1 MSNICCRIFKEQ
13 INLLKSLPNQEEAK
27 TVLYQAVMSAYNQ
40 FENQNENQIDYQNE
54 NQNECAYISIS
65 LLSINILNLL
75 KKNIVFK
82 EYSSNCGG
90 RREGSG
96 RPKTEK
102 EPTLEKKEMFRKPTL
117 EEVKL
122 YCEERANGVDAEKWI
137 NYYSSNGWKVG
148 KNPMKDWKAAVRT
161 WERKEKPKKSE
172 ETIFIDENMRID
184 EDMPEFKDMTFDA
197 CCRASEWLLNN
208 MYCQRLPKNKFIEIV
223 RKFK

>member
-1 MSNICCRIFKEQ
+1 MSNICCRIFREQ

-40 FENQNENQIDYQNE
+40 FENQNENQVDYQNE

-96 RPKTEK
+96 RPKKNNE
-102 EPTLEKKEMFRKPTL
+102 LENKSVFKKPTI
-117 EEVKL
+117 EEITE
-122 YCEERANGVDAEKWI
+122 YCAERNNNI
-137 NYYSSNGWKVG
+137 NPQQFFNFYESKGWKIG
-148 KNPMKDWKAAVRT
+148 KTPMKDWKAAVRT
-161 WERKEKPKKSE
+161 WESKEKPKKTQ
-172 ETIFIDENMRID
+172 ETVFIDENMRID
-184 EDMPEFKDMTFDA
+184 EDMPEFKDMTFEA
-197 CCRASEWLLNN
+197 CCKASEWLLQN
-208 MYCQRLPKNKFIEIV
+208 MYCQTLSKDKFIEIV

>member
-1 MSNICCRIFKEQ
+1 MNNICCRIFKEQ

-40 FENQNENQIDYQNE
+40 FENQNENQVDYQNE

-96 RPKTEK
+96 RPKKNNE
-102 EPTLEKKEMFRKPTL
+102 LENKSVFKKPTI
-117 EEVKL
+117 EEITE
-122 YCEERANGVDAEKWI
+122 YCAERNNNI
-137 NYYSSNGWKVG
+137 NPQQFFNFYESKGWKIG
-148 KNPMKDWKAAVRT
+148 KTPMKDWKAAVRT
-161 WERKEKPKKSE
+161 WESKEKPKKTQ
-172 ETIFIDENMRID
+172 ETVFIDENMRID
-184 EDMPEFKDMTFDA
+184 EDMPEFKDMTFEA
-197 CCRASEWLLNN
+197 CCKASEWLLQN
-208 MYCQRLPKNKFIEIV
+208 MYCQKLAKDKFIEIV

>member
-1 MSNICCRIFKEQ
+1 MSNICCRIFREQ

-40 FENQNENQIDYQNE
+40 FENQNENQVDYQNE

-75 KKNIVFK
+75 KKNIIFK

-96 RPKTEK
+96 RPKKNNE
-102 EPTLEKKEMFRKPTL
+102 LEIKSVFKKPTI
-117 EEVKL
+117 EEITE
-122 YCEERANGVDAEKWI
+122 YCAERNNNI
-137 NYYSSNGWKVG
+137 NPQQFFNFYESKGWKIG
-148 KNPMKDWKAAVRT
+148 KTPMKDWKAAVRT
-161 WERKEKPKKSE
+161 WESKEKPKKTQ
-172 ETIFIDENMRID
+172 ETVFVDENMRID

-197 CCRASEWLLNN
+197 CCKASEWLLQN
-208 MYCQRLPKNKFIEIV
+208 MYCQTLAKDKFIEIV

>member
-27 TVLYQAVMSAYNQ
+27 IVLYQAVMSAYNQ

-75 KKNIVFK
+75 RKNIVFK

-90 RREGSG
+90 KREGSG
-96 RPKTEK
+96 RPKKK
-102 EPTLEKKEMFRKPTL
+102 EDCIVEKKEIFRKPTL
-117 EEVKL
+117 EEVRA
-122 YCEERANGVDAEKWI
+122 YCQERQNGVDPEKWI
-137 NYYSSNGWKVG
+137 NYYSSIDWKVG
-148 KNPMKDWKAAVRT
+148 KHPMKDWKAAIRT
-161 WERKEKPKKSE
+161 WESKENQKE
-172 ETIFIDENMRID
+172 EKVFIDEKVRID
-184 EDMPEFKDMTFDA
+184 ENMPEFKDMTFDA
-197 CCRASEWLLNN
+197 CCKASDWLLKN
-208 MYCQRLPKNKFIEIV
+208 MYCQTLEKNKFIEIV